1 MKLELKH
8 GFYLKPKKEQ
18 AQIQILI
25 GFFTLLLII
34 GGVAIC
40 WKTSFWLPFFFSVPI
55 LLSVVAPFFD
65 VPALKKSGDLIYYSA
80 LFLAEKPKNG
90 KITIH
95 GGSLFDYVFVIG
107 RNLDGKPRTNLI
119 IQQYLEGLIKV
130 LDHHSKENPANFTIR
145 GTSYILNERTARK
158 IGFQIVQTDF
168 LQRIILIFNYFNLM
182 LTYSIAKGKWSWP
195 SVVETKTF
203 EANLFDLMEKRDF
216 IQKLKESLEERLS
229 YSD

>member
-1 MKLELKH
+1 M
-8 GFYLKPKKEQ
+8 
-18 AQIQILI
+18 
-25 GFFTLLLII
+25 
-34 GGVAIC
+34 
-40 WKTSFWLPFFFSVPI
+40 
-55 LLSVVAPFFD
+55 VAPFFD
-65 VPALKKSGDLIYYSA
+65 VPALRKSGDLIYYSP

-95 GGSLFDYVFVIG
+95 GGTLFDYVFVIG
-107 RNLDGKPRTNLI
+107 RNLNGKSRTNLI
-119 IQQYLEGLIKV
+119 IQQYLEGLIKL
-130 LDHHSKENPANFTIR
+130 LDHHSRENQENFTIR

-158 IGFQIVQTDF
+158 IGFKVVQTDF

-203 EANLFDLMEKRDF
+203 EANLFDLMGKRDF
-216 IQKLKESLEERLS
+216 TQKLKESLEERLS